1 MTDTPPDTAP
11 DPLKIGEP
19 RELPKEIPPPR
30 ETSKSTHF
38 IFDHKLFA
46 IPDCFLG
53 KDPATDDPG
62 LSLPLGEVR
71 AFLPLGPLMKM
82 FKDMSA
88 DDIRLLNLA
97 INGLTHVREIRPG
110 DSIPTEI
117 LDGSASWSVGPE
129 HLDRAR
135 GQMLASLVAIDKMP
149 PPQDAGKAGATLLER
164 DRKFIE
170 RRDAAF
176 VLMAERYG
184 PLGERKN
191 LQGIMDRVSRELSY
205 IEGLRDRYT
214 LVGKIA
220 ERITSSARVYKNS
233 GTLSEEIYR
242 VRLLMKT
249 PVDSF
254 NLSFQNVDGQCA
266 EIANVLRKPD
276 EMIAFVR
283 RNRDELHQ
291 RLMVWDRLVEQ
302 WREEDAQKRSKRLET
317 LLLIT
322 YRFVARNFPANQ
334 EWTLS
339 H

>member
-1 MTDTPPDTAP
+1 MNDQPADAP
-11 DPLKIGEP
+11 DPLKIGDP
-19 RELPKEIPPPR
+19 PALPKEIPPPDQA
-30 ETSKSTHF
+30 SKSTHF

-46 IPDCFLG
+46 IPDCFIA
-53 KDPATDDPG
+53 KDPNTDEAG

-71 AFLPLGPLMKM
+71 AFLPLVPLMKM
-82 FKDMSA
+82 FKDMSE
-88 DDIRLLNLA
+88 DDIRLLNVA
-97 INGLTHVREIRPG
+97 ANGLAHVREIRPG
-110 DSIPTEI
+110 DSIPAEI

-135 GQMLASLVAIDKMP
+135 GQMLAALVAIDGTP
-149 PPQDAGKAGATLLER
+149 LPSAAIESGAKILEA
-164 DRKFIE
+164 DPKFAS

-176 VLMAERYG
+176 GILAERYG
-184 PLGERKN
+184 PLGARAN
-191 LQGIMDRVSRELSY
+191 VQSVMDRVARELSY
-205 IEGLRDRYT
+205 IEGLRDRYAF
-214 LVGKIA
+214 VAKVA
-220 ERITSSARVYKNS
+220 ARIQSASRVYKNA

-242 VRLLMKT
+242 VRILMKA
-249 PVDSF
+249 PVDAF

-276 EMIAFVR
+276 EMVSFVR
-283 RNRDELHQ
+283 KNRDELHQ

-302 WREEDAQKRSKRLET
+302 WKDEDAQKRSKRLEV

-322 YRFVARNFPANQ
+322 YRFVARNFPATQ

>member
-1 MTDTPPDTAP
+1 MTDTTPDAP
-11 DPLKIGEP
+11 DPLKLGDP
-19 RELPKEIPPPR
+19 PELPKDIPPPL
-30 ETSKSTHF
+30 EASKSTHF

-53 KDPATDDPG
+53 KDPNTDDPG

-82 FKDMSA
+82 FKDLSA
-88 DDIRLLNLA
+88 DDIKLLNLA
-97 INGLTHVREIRPG
+97 INGLSHVREIRPG
-110 DSIPTEI
+110 DSIPAEI

-135 GQMLASLVAIDKMP
+135 GMMLASLVTIDKMP

-164 DRKFIE
+164 DPKFVA

-176 VLMAERYG
+176 DIMAERFG
-184 PLGERKN
+184 ALGERKH
-191 LQGIMDRVSRELSY
+191 LQGVMDRLARELSY

-242 VRLLMKT
+242 VRLLMKA
-249 PVDSF
+249 PVDAFNMSF
-254 NLSFQNVDGQCA
+254 ENVDGQCA
-266 EIANVLRKPD
+266 EIANVLRKTD
-276 EMIAFVR
+276 EMVSFVR
-283 RNRDELHQ
+283 KNRDELHQ
-291 RLMVWDRLVEQ
+291 RLMIWDRLVEQ
-302 WREEDAQKRSKRLET
+302 WRDEDAQKRSKRLET
-317 LLLIT
+317 LLLLT